1 MVNKGDARNLF
12 ESAGFEM
19 SKELEQL
26 GEQASTQHSENV
38 SAIRVISTPDQEKR
52 WVVTWVL

>member
-1 MVNKGDARNLF
+1 MASKGDVRNLF

-26 GEQASTQHSENV
+26 CEQASTQHSEDV
-38 SAIRVISTPDQEKR
+38 SAIRVISTPD
-52 WVVTWVL
+52 